1 MNCLENLKGLI
12 ITNLEKLE
20 NLSSERLILIPPPQH
35 LIHSKKN
42 CGYSLKE
49 DSEFYFFNTEK
60 FRLILDDINDALDQF
75 CALNYEYSGTFEK
88 FNGVQLKNRINEKNL
103 KGDESYRLIISNNMV
118 TTYSK
123 TDQGLFYGVQTLI
136 QIFKNGFLKNKIQ
149 LTEIKEDRKHIVLP
163 EIEII
168 DYPDLDMRGVTEDIA
183 RGQVF
188 TVESAK
194 RFIKIYS
201 HYKLNTFCPC
211 YLQDMIINPEY
222 PNIGKNR
229 GALSVEEIREINKY
243 AKERFVNFFPIYNCI
258 GHQDNIFMIEDY
270 WNLAEFPGSGCVNV
284 SNPEIFPFL
293 KSYIEILSEAFSS
306 KWFHIGCDESFDL
319 GTVRSRDLV
328 EKEGKGKVLIDFY
341 NKIYEMVTG
350 AGKDKI
356 VMYHDIPIT
365 DENILENLN
374 KNIIL
379 MYWEYT
385 PWDYY
390 KDLDKL
396 LDAGFKVI
404 VSPSMLNWC
413 RNFPDN
419 IHASKNIINLTK
431 QGIKNKDRGVIGMLN
446 SIWGDHHYYS
456 FRENTLFGGILGAT
470 VSWNSKF
477 DIYKDI
483 VKTYGFLFYGL
494 EEKHLENYFKLFNTL
509 SSIPKLY
516 KKVSILLPPLFFTY
530 LFKHP
535 ITSEKIKPPFDKY
548 EVMEDM
554 AIESLRIYEELEN
567 FVKFNKENFE
577 YIKFGAELAQILSE
591 KIKTS
596 ISITN
601 LLKSNDLNDELREK
615 IILQLEEMKNKFT
628 YLKKKYEELWLRSAK
643 RPCLDQILILF
654 DFVINAYDKKIEE
667 LNQNIQFVDPYL
679 ESKWI
684 WVKEFENPPK
694 PRYFR
699 KVIKIDQNI
708 KKAIIQGIAGNYI
721 EIYVNG
727 TLIGK
732 VLSRFS
738 LHIVPIARRVKAFDI
753 TNLLKK
759 GNNVIAIK
767 GINYQ
772 GFGGAFNIFG
782 QILLDNNSIQEFYS
796 DKSWV
801 CYKKEEF
808 SNDSWSQI
816 DFNDKRWS
824 KVKSFGRPPNLNGD
838 IIKPD
843 LLKGE
848 YSLTQDYFGATSYIY
863 STLGALKHHFGLLGL
878 LMYHL
883 ARRFIRFI
891 VKKINL
897 YG

>member
-1 MNCLENLKGLI
+1 MNFLKNLKFFI
-12 ITNLEKLE
+12 IKNLDKTKNTPSEKP
-20 NLSSERLILIPPPQH
+20 ILIPAP
-35 LIHSKKN
+35 KKLTIGGGN
-42 CGYSLKE
+42 YSFSLKGE
-49 DSEFYFFNTEK
+49 SKFFYYGTERSQFFV
-60 FRLILDDINDALDQF
+60 DDVNEALNQF
-75 CALNYEYSGTFEK
+75 CALNYENSGIIEDFKDIEYIK
-88 FNGVQLKNRINEKNL
+88 RIN
-103 KGDESYRLIISNNMV
+103 GDKIIDDEGYGLIISNKTV
-118 TTYSK
+118 IIYSK
-123 TDQGLFYGVQTLI
+123 TEQGLFYAIQTLI

-149 LTEIKEDRKHIVLP
+149 LSKKKEYRKHIILP

-168 DYPDLDMRGVTEDIA
+168 DYPDLRIRGITEDIA

-188 TVESAK
+188 SLIGAK
-194 RFIKIYS
+194 RFIKILS

-211 YLQDMIINPEY
+211 YFQDMIINPDH
-222 PNIGKNR
+222 PKIGKNR
-229 GALSVEEIREINKY
+229 GALTVEEIREIDKY

-270 WNLAEFPGSGCVNV
+270 WNLAEFPGSGCVDV

-293 KSYIEILSEAFSS
+293 KSFIDILSEAFSS

-319 GTVRSRDLV
+319 GTIRSRDLV

-385 PWDYY
+385 PRDYY

-419 IHASKNIINLTK
+419 INASKNIINLTK
-431 QGIKNKDRGVIGMLN
+431 QGINNKDRGVIGMLN

-456 FRENTLFGGILGAT
+456 FRDNTLFGGILGAT
-470 VSWNSKF
+470 VSWNSRF
-477 DIYKDI
+477 DNYEDI
-483 VKTYGFLFYGL
+483 VKNYGFLFYGI
-494 EEKHLENYFKLFNTL
+494 EKKDQERYFKLFNTL
-509 SSIPKLY
+509 SSMPKLY
-516 KKVSILLPPLFFTY
+516 KKMSIFLPPLFFTY

-535 ITSEKIKPPFDKY
+535 FTSEKIKSPFDKY
-548 EVMEDM
+548 ELMEEN

-577 YIKFGAELAQILSE
+577 YIKFGAELAHILSE

-615 IILQLEEMKNKFT
+615 IIPQLEEVKNKFT
-628 YLKKKYEELWLRSAK
+628 YLKNRFEELWLRSAK

-654 DFVINAYDKKIEE
+654 DFVINAYNKKIEE

-738 LHIVPIARRVKAFDI
+738 LHIVPIARRVKTFDI

-759 GNNVIAIK
+759 GNNLIAIK

-816 DFNDKRWS
+816 DFNDTRWN

-863 STLGALKHHFGLLGL
+863 STLGALKHHFGLYGI
-878 LMYHL
+878 LMYYL
-883 ARRFIRFI
+883 ARRSIRFI

>member
-1 MNCLENLKGLI
+1 VNCLKNLKGLI

-20 NLSSERLILIPPPQH
+20 NLSSERPILIPPPQK
-35 LIHSKKN
+35 LILGKKN
-42 CGYSLKE
+42 YTYSIKE
-49 DSEFYFFNTEK
+49 DSKCYFFNTEK
-60 FRLILDDINDALDQF
+60 YKLILDDLNDALYEF
-75 CALNYEYSGTFEK
+75 SALRYEYSGTFEK
-88 FNGVQLKNRINEKNL
+88 LNGIQLNNHINERNL
-103 KGDESYRLIISNNMV
+103 KDDESYGLIISDNMIII
-118 TTYSK
+118 YSK
-123 TDQGLFYGVQTLI
+123 TDHGLFYGVQTLI
-136 QIFKNGFLKNKIQ
+136 QILKNSFLKNKIQ
-149 LTEIKEDRKHIVLP
+149 LTEKKEDRKHIVLP

-168 DYPDLDMRGVTEDIA
+168 DYPDLSMRGIAEDIA

-194 RFIKIYS
+194 RFIKIFS
-201 HYKLNTFCPC
+201 HYKMNTFCPC
-211 YLQDMIINPEY
+211 YLQDMIINPEH
-222 PNIGKNR
+222 PKISKNR
-229 GALSVEEIREINKY
+229 GALSIAEIKEIDKY

-258 GHQDNIFMIEDY
+258 GHQDNIFMIEHY

-284 SNPEIFPFL
+284 SNTEIFPFL
-293 KSYIEILSEAFSS
+293 KSYLEILSEAFSS

-328 EKEGKGKVLIDFY
+328 EKEGKGKVLSDFY
-341 NKIYEMVTG
+341 NKIYNIMSEM
-350 AGKDKI
+350 GKEKI

-365 DENILENLN
+365 DEYILKNLN
-374 KNIIL
+374 KNMIL

-385 PWDYY
+385 PRDYF
-390 KDLDKL
+390 KKLDIL
-396 LDAGFKVI
+396 LDTGFKVI

-431 QGIKNKDRGVIGMLN
+431 QGINNKNRGVIGMLN
-446 SIWGDHHYYS
+446 SIWGDQHNYS
-456 FRENTLFGGILGAT
+456 FRDNTIFGGVLGAS

-477 DIYKDI
+477 DNYKDI
-483 VKTYGFLFYGL
+483 VKTYGFQFFGL

-509 SSIPKLY
+509 SSMPKLY
-516 KKVSILLPPLFFTY
+516 KKMSIMLPPLFFTY

-535 ITSEKIKPPFDKY
+535 FTSEKIKPSFDKY
-548 EVMEDM
+548 ELMEEL
-554 AIESLRIYEELEN
+554 AIESLKIYEELEN
-567 FVKFNKENFE
+567 FVKFNKKNFE
-577 YIKFGAELAQILSE
+577 YIKFGGELAQILSV
-591 KIKTS
+591 KFKTS
-596 ISITN
+596 IMITN
-601 LLKSNDLNDELREK
+601 ILKSNDLNDELREN
-615 IILQLEEMKNKFT
+615 IISQLEEMKNKFN

-667 LNQNIQFVDPYL
+667 LNQNIKFDNPYL
-679 ESKWI
+679 ESEWI

-699 KVIKIDQNI
+699 KVIQIDKNI

-721 EIYVNG
+721 EIYVNRK
-727 TLIGK
+727 LVGK

-738 LHIVPIARRVKAFDI
+738 LHIVPIVKRVKIFDI

-782 QILLDNNSIQEFYS
+782 QILLDDNSIQEFYS

-808 SNDSWSQI
+808 SNGSWSQI
-816 DFNDKRWS
+816 DFNDKRWN

-863 STLGALKHHFGLLGL
+863 STIEALKRHFGLLGL

>member
-1 MNCLENLKGLI
+1 MNFLKSLKFFIIKNLDKLKN
-12 ITNLEKLE
+12 TPSEKP
-20 NLSSERLILIPPPQH
+20 ILIPAP
-35 LIHSKKN
+35 KKLTIGGGN
-42 CGYSLKE
+42 YSFSLKGE
-49 DSEFYFFNTEK
+49 SKFFYYGTERSQFFV
-60 FRLILDDINDALDQF
+60 DDVNEALNQF
-75 CALNYEYSGTFEK
+75 CALNYENSGIIEDFKDIEYIK
-88 FNGVQLKNRINEKNL
+88 RIN
-103 KGDESYRLIISNNMV
+103 GDKIIDDEGYGLIISNKTV
-118 TTYSK
+118 IIYSK
-123 TDQGLFYGVQTLI
+123 TEQGLFYAIQTLI

-149 LTEIKEDRKHIVLP
+149 LSEKKENRKHIILP

-168 DYPDLDMRGVTEDIA
+168 DYPDLRIRGITEDIA

-188 TVESAK
+188 SLIGAE
-194 RFIKIYS
+194 RFIKKFS

-211 YLQDMIINPEY
+211 YFQDMIINPDH
-222 PNIGKNR
+222 PKIGKNR
-229 GALSVEEIREINKY
+229 GALTVEEIKEIDKY

-284 SNPEIFPFL
+284 SNPKIFPFL

-341 NKIYEMVTG
+341 NKIFKMITET
-350 AGKDKI
+350 GKDKI
-356 VMYHDIPIT
+356 MMYHDIPIT
-365 DENILENLN
+365 DEYILKNLN
-374 KNIIL
+374 KEIIL
-379 MYWEYT
+379 MYWDYA
-385 PWDYY
+385 PRDYY

-431 QGIKNKDRGVIGMLN
+431 QGINNKDRGVIGMLN

-456 FRENTLFGGILGAT
+456 FRDNTLFGGILGAT
-470 VSWNSKF
+470 VSWNSRF
-477 DIYKDI
+477 DNYEDI
-483 VKTYGFLFYGL
+483 VKNYGFLFYGI
-494 EEKHLENYFKLFNTL
+494 EKKDQERYFKLFNTL
-509 SSIPKLY
+509 SSMPKLY

-535 ITSEKIKPPFDKY
+535 FTSEKIKPPFEKY
-548 EVMEDM
+548 ELMEEM

-567 FVKFNKENFE
+567 LVIFNKENFE

-601 LLKSNDLNDELREK
+601 LLKSNDFNDELREK
-615 IILQLEEMKNKFT
+615 IIPQLVEMKNKFT
-628 YLKKKYEELWLRSAK
+628 YLKNRYEELWLRSAK

-654 DFVINAYDKKIEE
+654 DFVINAYNKKIEE

-796 DKSWV
+796 DNSWV